1 MVMAAARPVEVDSTH
16 NVAEESVRSSVDD
29 YAFAV
34 SPVTVPTEDAGS
46 EFDDATLR
54 RLRLIRQAFEN

>member
-1 MVMAAARPVEVDSTH
+1 MGAGLRDIPVSGKGFQPQIVQTEI
-16 NVAEESVRSSVDD
+16 E
-29 YAFAV
+29 
-34 SPVTVPTEDAGS
+34 PTG